1 LAVVLWLLMFVL
13 MIIFCCR
20 CCKLRRIDREI
31 QDGKGFHYD
40 QTGIAYKA
48 AKHRRILWF
57 GTLLIFL
64 FYIACAGYAY
74 KETLAVKTSFDKAY
88 KGSDAFMT
96 NLQNALCTLDGADTC
111 ADKSLGDFLHDVLGE
126 LTGVLDGILAWF
138 LSLGSLSAPLSTIA
152 AYYSTL
158 STQYTTVNASFVA
171 GRAAKTNIAA
181 VISKTEYSRY
191 GLAVS
196 LPTITNTN
204 IAEFGGA
211 NDAISVSTYIPSST
225 SIVSLAFILSACW
238 YYIISASTCAKT
250 ADSAHCCCCCTQTN
264 KQTGDCA
271 DSDRCAAEAVQ
282 CNTIP

>member
-1 LAVVLWLLMFVL
+1 MLHAYFKTRAASKNKRLFIIIRLRSQRKAIAANLANAQSQWTGYGKTLAINTVGGGVGLAVVLWLLMFVL

-88 KGSDAFMT
+88 KGSDTFMT

-158 STQYTTVNASFVA
+158 SGQYTTVNASFVA
-171 GRAAKTNIAA
+171 GRAARTNIAA
-181 VISKTEYSRY
+181 VI
-191 GLAVS
+191 
-196 LPTITNTN
+196 
-204 IAEFGGA
+204 
-211 NDAISVSTYIPSST
+211 
-225 SIVSLAFILSACW
+225 
-238 YYIISASTCAKT
+238 
-250 ADSAHCCCCCTQTN
+250 N
-264 KQTGDCA
+264 KA
-271 DSDRCAAEAVQ
+271 
-282 CNTIP
+282 